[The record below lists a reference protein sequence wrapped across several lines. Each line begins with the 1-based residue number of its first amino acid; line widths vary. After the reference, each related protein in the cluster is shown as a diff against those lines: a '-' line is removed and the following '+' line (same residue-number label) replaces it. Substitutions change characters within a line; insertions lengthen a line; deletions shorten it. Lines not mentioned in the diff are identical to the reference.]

1 MLKMYKRKLILGALV
16 AQTFL
21 PVSAQQVDSN
31 SITVSS
37 SKTTANLTPDQV
49 VFAITVSPPLNT
61 NLSDV
66 LPAVQS
72 AGLTSANFSNVYTN
86 QIYNTN
92 NTAPPVPVQVLA
104 WSFTLPV
111 PFAKIKDTVTTLTN
125 LQNTLV

>member
-37 SKTTANLTPDQV
+37 SKPTANVTPDQV
-49 VFAITVSPPLNT
+49 VFAITVSTPLNT

-72 AGLTSANFSNVYTN
+72 AGLTSANFSNV
-86 QIYNTN
+86 
-92 NTAPPVPVQVLA
+92 
-104 WSFTLPV
+104 FTRSEERRV
-111 PFAKIKDTVTTLTN
+111 GKECRSR
-125 LQNTLV
+125 